1 MSVANILP
9 GDRVEV
15 EFHYS
20 ELLVPTDGTYQCVSP
35 TVVGPRYSTRPEAAA
50 PERDR
55 FVKSPYLPYLAY
67 QDEERQASPTFDIQV
82 ALTTGLPLQEV
93 GCSSHSVDVAWSG
106 RARARVNLVNP
117 SGAEGNRDF
126 ILEYRLAGREIQ
138 SGLMLYEG
146 SKENFFLLMV
156 QPPAQVT
163 VTEIHPRE
171 YIFVLDV
178 SGSMNGF
185 PLETAK
191 SVIRDLIGNLRE
203 EDLFN
208 VVLFAGGSR
217 VLAPSSLAATQAN
230 IEEAIRV
237 IEHQGGGGGTE
248 LVPALWTAVGLPR
261 NERFSR
267 TVVVITDGF
276 IGAERMAFEVIQNN
290 LNRTNFF
297 CFGIGSSVNRFLVEG
312 MARAGM
318 GEPFVVTS
326 PEAAASETARF
337 RKYVESPVLTNLAVS
352 FKGFDVYDVEP
363 PVLPDLFAQRPIV
376 LFGKWRGRRTGEIEI
391 LGMRSSGPYVRSL
404 RVSDTRPLAE
414 NSALRYLWA
423 RNRIARLSDFTF
435 GKMDP
440 DVVGQ
445 ITSLGLTYSL
455 LTRYTSFIAILETVR
470 NPDAKSTDV
479 DQPLPLPKGVSHL
492 AVGGGYGTGPEPEL
506 WILLA
511 VSGGMLSLLALG
523 KRRRISS

>member
-1 MSVANILP
+1 MTHSRKGQALFLVLLIFIVGTFAQAQERGGKVLSPYFFVLNGKTSNETFPLKSTDVTVEVNGVIAAVVVRQVYANEGPEPINARYVFPGSTRSSIHGMKITIGNQMVVAKIKEREQAKKEFERAKAEGKSASLLQQQRPNVFTMSVANIMP

-20 ELLVPTDGTYQCVSP
+20 ELLVPTDGTYQFVYP
-35 TVVGPRYSTRPEAAA
+35 TVVGPRYSNRPEAAA
-50 PERDR
+50 PETDR

-67 QDEERQASPTFDIQV
+67 QDEEREASPTFDIQV

-106 RARARVNLVNP
+106 PARARVNLVNP

-156 QPPAQVT
+156 QPPAQIT

-237 IEHQGGGGGTE
+237 IENQSGGGATE
-248 LVPALWTAVGLPR
+248 LVPALRTAVGLPR
-261 NERFSR
+261 NERYSR

-326 PEAAASETARF
+326 PEAAASVTERF

-352 FKGFDVYDVEP
+352 FKGFEVYDVEP
-363 PVLPDLFAQRPIV
+363 PVLPDLFA
-376 LFGKWRGRRTGEIEI
+376 
-391 LGMRSSGPYVRSL
+391 
-404 RVSDTRPLAE
+404 
-414 NSALRYLWA
+414 
-423 RNRIARLSDFTF
+423 
-435 GKMDP
+435 
-440 DVVGQ
+440 
-445 ITSLGLTYSL
+445 
-455 LTRYTSFIAILETVR
+455 
-470 NPDAKSTDV
+470 
-479 DQPLPLPKGVSHL
+479 
-492 AVGGGYGTGPEPEL
+492 
-506 WILLA
+506 
-511 VSGGMLSLLALG
+511 
-523 KRRRISS
+523 